1 MSVSG
6 NRLPVEFLT
15 AVAAGAEPGSAA
27 ALMVAEQ
34 ARERSGDRQT
44 GELLEALL
52 RGPFRESAPDWMLT
66 AAVAEGMRADDSD
79 YRARTTVELAALA
92 LGHPDFDGGLLA
104 DALRDCS
111 AYRLG
116 LLGTAD
122 RPPALTAAVAD
133 ELHRQVPQRPP
144 FTSAMLKDR
153 TPAQEVFRAG
163 RLDDR
168 VFDAAVALLPGAPD
182 RSRPEGES
190 REEWSE
196 RIRAEYRAWESMW
209 RTVLEQQL
217 EQQLD
222 RHSRFVRAVEG
233 TEADSVVRR
242 QLLGGLP
249 WMVEPGLLR
258 RLALDDLASFDSAV
272 LTARICGMVAEG
284 ASEDEAR
291 DRFSVE
297 LAALDGTARKE
308 LSLYLGDDPVLG
320 AEFGR
325 EAAVLWAQSAA
336 DEHWRL
342 ILDPTEAKPRYS
354 DDPYPWRT
362 PPEELADLASRFALV
377 AEQAL
382 HTWQPREH
390 YGISQAA
397 DLRWVHAMLVH
408 LPEVTAET
416 RAAVQRI
423 VRDARRN
430 PNRPRS
436 YRPQD
441 YEDHEQFTKL
451 LTDITRIVANPLPQ
465 SSATRRAA
473 LGDPVEVTSRQLSAV
488 EPALLTAYLD
498 QHAGNDQLVE
508 KALLSCAQRG
518 SHGSEP
524 VFADILARHSDPQHA
539 LRTLTRDLRRR
550 LGGGPN
556 DRESWTRHVL
566 ALPDHDQETVLAL
579 PAWTTLTVGGPR
591 YRGSIHPAVLTLVT
605 TTLGD
610 DPLAWQRFADSP
622 ISHAGHTAWLRL
634 GEVLDAAV
642 RGTPWPK
649 PPTSR

>member
-1 MSVSG
+1 MSASG
-6 NRLPVEFLT
+6 NQLPMEFLT

-27 ALMVAEQ
+27 ALMAAGQ
-34 ARERSGDRQT
+34 AQERSGDRQAE
-44 GELLEALL
+44 ELLEALL
-52 RGPFRESAPDWMLT
+52 RGPFRENAPGWMLT
-66 AAVAEGMRADDSD
+66 AAVAKGLRREESD
-79 YRARTTVELAALA
+79 YLASTTIELAALA
-92 LGHPDFDGGLLA
+92 LGHPDFDSGLLA

-116 LLGTAD
+116 LLGSAE
-122 RPPALTAAVAD
+122 RPPVLVAAVVA
-133 ELHRQVPQRPP
+133 ELHRRVPQAPP
-144 FTSAMLKDR
+144 FAPTMLKDR
-153 TPAQEVFRAG
+153 TPAQDVLRTEP
-163 RLDDR
+163 LDDR
-168 VFDAAVALLPGAPD
+168 VFDAAVALLPGAPERVRAKD
-182 RSRPEGES
+182 ES
-190 REEWSE
+190 PSEWSK
-196 RIRAEYRAWESMW
+196 RFRAEYDEWKHMW
-209 RTVLEQQL
+209 RTVLEQQP
-217 EQQLD
+217 D
-222 RHSRFVRAVEG
+222 RHARFVAATDG
-233 TEADSVVRR
+233 SEACSVVEE
-242 QLLGGLP
+242 QLLGSLP
-249 WMVEPGLLR
+249 WTVEPGLLR
-258 RLALDDLASFDSAV
+258 RIALDDLATFDTAM
-272 LTARICGMVAEG
+272 LTTRICRVMADG
-284 ASEDEAR
+284 ASAESAR
-291 DRFSVE
+291 EQFATE
-297 LAALDGTARKE
+297 LAALSDQERREVDLYVKDGSA
-308 LSLYLGDDPVLG
+308 LG
-320 AEFGR
+320 ADLGLR
-325 EAAVLWAQSAA
+325 SAVFWASHAA
-336 DEHWRL
+336 DVPWRL
-342 ILDPTEAKPRYS
+342 VLDPAEAKPRFG
-354 DDPYPWRT
+354 DPYPWRT

-451 LTDITRIVANPLPQ
+451 LTDITRIVADPLPQ

-518 SHGSEP
+518 GYRSEP

-539 LRTLTRDLRRR
+539 LRTLTHGLRRR
-550 LGGGPN
+550 LGGSPN
-556 DRESWTRHVL
+556 DRESWARQVL
-566 ALPDHDQETVLAL
+566 ALPDHDRETVLAL

-591 YRGSIHPAVLTLVT
+591 YRGSIHPIVLTLIT

-622 ISHAGHTAWLRL
+622 ISHAGPTAWLRL
-634 GEVLDAAV
+634 GEVLDAAKH
-642 RGTPWPK
+642 GTPWPK
-649 PPTSR
+649 PPASR

>member
-1 MSVSG
+1 MSASG
-6 NRLPVEFLT
+6 NWLPVEFLI

-66 AAVAEGMRADDSD
+66 AAVAESMRVDDSE
-79 YRARTTVELAALA
+79 YRAQTTVELAALA
-92 LGHPDFDGGLLA
+92 LGHPDFDGELLA
-104 DALRDCS
+104 EGLRDCS

-116 LLGTAD
+116 MLGAAD
-122 RPPALTAAVAD
+122 RPPALTVAVAA
-133 ELHRQVPQRPP
+133 ELHRQVPQRLP

-153 TPAQEVFRAG
+153 TPAQEVFRTG

-217 EQQLD
+217 D
-222 RHSRFVRAVEG
+222 RHDRFVRAVDG

-297 LAALDGTARKE
+297 LAALDGPARKE

-325 EAAVLWAQSAA
+325 EAAVLWTQSAA
-336 DEHWRL
+336 DERWRL

-354 DDPYPWRT
+354 GDPHPWRT
-362 PPEELADLASRFALV
+362 PPDELAELARRFALV

-382 HTWQPREH
+382 HTWEPKEL
-390 YGISQAA
+390 YSISRAA

-423 VRDARRN
+423 VRDARRSS
-430 PNRPRS
+430 NRPRS

-441 YEDHEQFTKL
+441 YENHEQFTKL
-451 LTDITRIVANPLPQ
+451 LADITRIITDPLPQ
-465 SSATRRAA
+465 PAATRRAA
-473 LGDPVEVTSRQLSAV
+473 LGDPAEVTPRQLSAV
-488 EPALLTAYLD
+488 EPAVLTAYLD

-518 SHGSEP
+518 SYGSEP
-524 VFADILARHSDPQHA
+524 VFVDVLARHSDPQRA
-539 LRTLTRDLRRR
+539 LRTLTHDLRRR

-591 YRGSIHPAVLTLVT
+591 YRGSVHPAVLALIT

-634 GEVLDAAV
+634 GEVLDAAKH
-642 RGTPWPK
+642 GTPWPK